1 VVSIVRSG
9 PDTPGAID
17 PIGLG
22 LRGGSVIVEA
32 PMHRSADAGSGW
44 ATHNAR
50 VVSELESSESSGQT
64 QTIAPGLTVAA
75 VARRLGVAPATL
87 RTWDRRYGLGP
98 SEHRAGSHRRYTAAD
113 LARLEH
119 MRRLVLAGIPPGD
132 AARDAIALEVDPSS
146 LAPVTDI
153 VAGVASLDQASA
165 EDDGSQRSVAPGRS
179 GGGQVIPIP
188 GGTPASRGLARA
200 ALALDGNSCR
210 RIISEAIE
218 RRGVISTWDHLL
230 VPVLAGVGQ
239 RWESSGRGIDV
250 EHILSDSVHAALA
263 DRARELK
270 DPANARLVMLA
281 ASDEETHFLP
291 LWAVAAALAERR
303 IGIQMLGA
311 RVPHDTL
318 LQAVRRIG
326 PAAVFVWAQIP
337 GSARITSLAD
347 LTALRPAPSVLAGG
361 PGWQGTPPPG
371 VWVATDLTETV
382 ARISRSLGM

>member
-1 VVSIVRSG
+1 
-9 PDTPGAID
+9 
-17 PIGLG
+17 
-22 LRGGSVIVEA
+22 
-32 PMHRSADAGSGW
+32 M
-44 ATHNAR
+44 
-50 VVSELESSESSGQT
+50 
-64 QTIAPGLTVAA
+64 APGLTVAA

-98 SEHRAGSHRRYTAAD
+98 SEHRAGSHRRYTSAD

-153 VAGVASLDQASA
+153 VNAAASQQVAPSA
-165 EDDGSQRSVAPGRS
+165 PSSPSSPSAPADTGTGPATPPGRS

-200 ALALDGNSCR
+200 ALALDGNACR

-218 RRGVISTWDHLL
+218 RRGVVSTWDHLL

-250 EHILSDSVHAALA
+250 EHVLSDSVHAALA
-263 DRARELK
+263 ERARELK
-270 DPANARLVMLA
+270 DPVNSRLVMLA
-281 ASDEETHFLP
+281 AADEETHFLP

-311 RVPHDTL
+311 RVPHETL
-318 LQAVRRIG
+318 LQAVRRTG

-337 GSARITSLAD
+337 GSARISNLGD
-347 LTALRPAPSVLAGG
+347 LTTLRPAPSVLAGG

-382 ARISRSLGM
+382 ARISRSLGL